1 MRADPDCRSILIDA
15 LLTENQIS
23 GTIDVD
29 AQPFF
34 SGEPAKIICYGRLAW
49 PVTLPSDAH
58 TIEAQLVN
66 I

>member
-34 SGEPAKIICYGRLAW
+34 SGEPAKIICYGRLA
-49 PVTLPSDAH
+49 LARNFA
-58 TIEAQLVN
+58 E
-66 I
+66 